1 MLEQTPTTDVS
12 ALIARLLGDF
22 TNFRL
27 WKHLRI
33 CPERGVAR
41 ERQTNTLTF
50 KFEPKQDNFRV
61 FVNFLDGTDPGS
73 VLKTDDLKKALE
85 KYMRGTP

>member
-1 MLEQTPTTDVS
+1 MLEQAPTTDVS

-33 CPERGVAR
+33 GPERGVAR

-50 KFEPKQDNFRV
+50 KFDPKQDTFTV

-73 VLKTDDLKKALE
+73 VLKTDDLKKSLV
-85 KYMRGTP
+85 KYTRGTP